1 MRYVMA
7 SVLIVD
13 DSMVMRKTLRSILE
27 KEGYTIADEAADG
40 QEAVDKFRQLSPD
53 FITMDIN
60 MPKKDGIEAVRE
72 IKALDPKARIVM
84 ISSLDEKELVVDAI
98 KSGAKYYIL
107 KPVTEEKIR
116 EVMTKLA
123 TA

>member
-1 MRYVMA
+1 MS

-27 KEGYTIADEAADG
+27 KEGYIIAE
-40 QEAVDKFRQLSPD
+40 EAVDGEDAVAKYKSSKPD
-53 FITMDIN
+53 FVTMDIN
-60 MPKKDGIEAVRE
+60 MPKKDGIEAVKE
-72 IKALDPKARIVM
+72 IKAIDPKARIVM

-116 EVMTKLA
+116 EVMQKLA
-123 TA
+123 VG

>member
-1 MRYVMA
+1 MA

>member
-1 MRYVMA
+1 MA

-13 DSMVMRKTLRSILE
+13 DSMVMRKTLRGILE
-27 KEGYTIADEAADG
+27 REGYTIADEAGDG
-40 QEAVDKFRQLSPD
+40 IEAVGKYQLCKPD
-53 FITMDIN
+53 FVTMDIN
-60 MPKKDGIEAVRE
+60 MPKKDGIEAVKE
-72 IKALDPKARIVM
+72 IKAIDPKARIVM

-116 EVMTKLA
+116 EVMQKLA
-123 TA
+123 VG